1 MTKITL
7 TFSPN
12 VIHYRCEREIRSRS
26 LFPRLDRATLTL
38 ESIMANL
45 FVLNLDGTIAPVAAD
60 KNCNA
65 LIAHAVS
72 ILAGDSDVPSAPEP
86 IDVDARRAALFGE
99 VTSGA
104 LSMDDAVAA
113 LKALDAEVVAAA
125 KAAKADPP
133 VLLLAGT
140 PATAAE
146 VKRAFRGAE
155 SGTSVEVASLDDSR
169 VGTIT
174 MFRV

>member
-1 MTKITL
+1 
-7 TFSPN
+7 
-12 VIHYRCEREIRSRS
+12 
-26 LFPRLDRATLTL
+26 
-38 ESIMANL
+38 MANL

-72 ILAGDSDVPSAPEP
+72 ILAGDSEVPTAPEP
-86 IDVDARRAALFGE
+86 IDVDA
-99 VTSGA
+99 
-104 LSMDDAVAA
+104 AVAA
-113 LKALDAEVVAAA
+113 LFSKVATGALTPAEGMAAAKAVEKEAEAAA

-155 SGTSVEVASLDDSR
+155 SGTTVEVASLDNER

>member
-1 MTKITL
+1 
-7 TFSPN
+7 
-12 VIHYRCEREIRSRS
+12 
-26 LFPRLDRATLTL
+26 
-38 ESIMANL
+38 MANL

-65 LIAHAVS
+65 LIARAIAV
-72 ILAGDSDVPSAPEP
+72 LAGDSDVPSAPEP

-99 VTSGA
+99 VTAGA
-104 LSMDDAVAA
+104 MSMDDAVAA
-113 LKALDAEVVAAA
+113 LKALDAEVAAAA

-133 VLLLAGT
+133 VLLLAGE

-146 VKRAFRGAE
+146 IKRAFRGQDD
-155 SGTSVEVASLDDSR
+155 GTSVEVASLDNER

>member
-1 MTKITL
+1 
-7 TFSPN
+7 
-12 VIHYRCEREIRSRS
+12 
-26 LFPRLDRATLTL
+26 
-38 ESIMANL
+38 MANL

-65 LIAHAVS
+65 LIARAIAV
-72 ILAGDSDVPSAPEP
+72 LAGDSDVPSAPEP

-99 VTSGA
+99 VTAGA
-104 LSMDDAVAA
+104 MSMDDAVAA
-113 LKALDAEVVAAA
+113 LKALDAEVAAAA

-146 VKRAFRGAE
+146 IKRAFRGQDD
-155 SGTSVEVASLDDSR
+155 GTSVEVASLDNER

>member
-1 MTKITL
+1 
-7 TFSPN
+7 
-12 VIHYRCEREIRSRS
+12 
-26 LFPRLDRATLTL
+26 
-38 ESIMANL
+38 MANL

-65 LIAHAVS
+65 LIARAIAV
-72 ILAGDSDVPSAPEP
+72 LAGDSDVPAAPEP

-99 VTSGA
+99 VTSGSM
-104 LSMDDAVAA
+104 SMDEAVAA
-113 LKALDAEVVAAA
+113 LKALDVEVAAAA

-146 VKRAFRGAE
+146 IKRAFRGAE
-155 SGTSVEVASLDDSR
+155 SGTSVEVASLDNER

>member
-1 MTKITL
+1 
-7 TFSPN
+7 
-12 VIHYRCEREIRSRS
+12 
-26 LFPRLDRATLTL
+26 
-38 ESIMANL
+38 MANL

-65 LIAHAVS
+65 LIARAIAV
-72 ILAGDSDVPSAPEP
+72 LAGDSDVPSAPEP

-99 VTSGA
+99 VTAGA
-104 LSMDDAVAA
+104 MSMDEAVAA
-113 LKALDAEVVAAA
+113 LKALDAEVAAAA

-133 VLLLAGT
+133 VLLLAGE

-146 VKRAFRGAE
+146 IKRAFRGQDD
-155 SGTSVEVASLDDSR
+155 GTSVEVASLDNER

>member
-1 MTKITL
+1 
-7 TFSPN
+7 
-12 VIHYRCEREIRSRS
+12 
-26 LFPRLDRATLTL
+26 
-38 ESIMANL
+38 MANL

-65 LIAHAVS
+65 LIARAIAV
-72 ILAGDSDVPSAPEP
+72 LAGDSDVPSAPEP

-99 VTSGA
+99 VTAGA
-104 LSMDDAVAA
+104 MSMDEAVAA
-113 LKALDAEVVAAA
+113 LKALDAEVAAAA

-146 VKRAFRGAE
+146 IKRAFRGQDD
-155 SGTSVEVASLDDSR
+155 GTSVEVASLDNER

>member
-1 MTKITL
+1 
-7 TFSPN
+7 
-12 VIHYRCEREIRSRS
+12 
-26 LFPRLDRATLTL
+26 
-38 ESIMANL
+38 MANL
-45 FVLNLDGTIAPVAAD
+45 FILNVADRQVAPVAAD

-65 LIAHAVS
+65 LIARAVS
-72 ILAGDSDVPSAPEP
+72 VLAGGSDVPTAPEP

-104 LSMDDAVAA
+104 LSMDEAVAA

-133 VLLLAGT
+133 VLLLAGE
-140 PATAAE
+140 PASAAE
-146 VKRAFRGAE
+146 VKRAFRGQDD
-155 SGTSVEVASLDDSR
+155 GTSVEVASLDGER
-169 VGTIT
+169 TGTIT

>member
-1 MTKITL
+1 
-7 TFSPN
+7 
-12 VIHYRCEREIRSRS
+12 
-26 LFPRLDRATLTL
+26 
-38 ESIMANL
+38 MANL

-65 LIAHAVS
+65 LIARAIAV
-72 ILAGDSDVPSAPEP
+72 LAGDSDVPSAPEP

-99 VTSGA
+99 VTAGA
-104 LSMDDAVAA
+104 MSMDDAVAA
-113 LKALDAEVVAAA
+113 LKALDAEVAAAA

-133 VLLLAGT
+133 VLLLEGE

-146 VKRAFRGAE
+146 IKRAFRGQDD
-155 SGTSVEVASLDDSR
+155 GTSVEVASLDNER

>member
-1 MTKITL
+1 
-7 TFSPN
+7 
-12 VIHYRCEREIRSRS
+12 
-26 LFPRLDRATLTL
+26 
-38 ESIMANL
+38 MANL

-65 LIAHAVS
+65 LIARAIAV
-72 ILAGDSDVPSAPEP
+72 LAGDSDVPSAPEP

-99 VTSGA
+99 VTAGA
-104 LSMDDAVAA
+104 MSMDEAVAA

-133 VLLLAGT
+133 VLLLAGE

-146 VKRAFRGAE
+146 IKRAFRGQDD
-155 SGTSVEVASLDDSR
+155 GTSVEVASLDNER

>member
-1 MTKITL
+1 
-7 TFSPN
+7 
-12 VIHYRCEREIRSRS
+12 
-26 LFPRLDRATLTL
+26 
-38 ESIMANL
+38 MANL

-65 LIAHAVS
+65 LIARAIAV
-72 ILAGDSDVPSAPEP
+72 LAGDSDVPSASEP

-99 VTSGA
+99 VTAGA
-104 LSMDDAVAA
+104 MSMDEAVAA

-146 VKRAFRGAE
+146 IKRAFRGQDD
-155 SGTSVEVASLDDSR
+155 GTSVEVASLDNER